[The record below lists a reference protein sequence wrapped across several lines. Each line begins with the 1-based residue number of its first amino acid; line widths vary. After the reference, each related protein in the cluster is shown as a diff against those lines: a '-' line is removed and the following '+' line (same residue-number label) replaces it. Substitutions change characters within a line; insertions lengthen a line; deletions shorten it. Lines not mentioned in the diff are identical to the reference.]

1 MRRFPISWDKTLAQL
16 GFKRRVNR
24 VKRDHYRRKN
34 SRIEPL
40 EVRAMLSVSPGEAP
54 DDQTLSVASFG
65 TDTGRVELLRPE
77 FVLADSAAG
86 DTPDQ
91 FEITTEYPDKGSPR
105 AVIKLKE
112 GLERIDRSLQ
122 ELTIELR
129 LGESVL
135 SRHEVLI
142 DIADARFV
150 HEFYAARERE
160 SAAQTSDV
168 EASVD
173 LATARDW
180 LSEVGADG
188 RFSDRSSQT
197 RSSFCF
203 DQ

>member
-112 GLERIDRSLQ
+112 GLERIEPGAQDEREYVKKGVNMALRAVGKRNRPLNQAAIRIAKRLSKSAAAAPRWVGSHALR
-122 ELTIELR
+122 EL
-129 LGESVL
+129 
-135 SRHEVLI
+135 
-142 DIADARFV
+142 
-150 HEFYAARERE
+150 E
-160 SAAQTSDV
+160 SAAVQK
-168 EASVD
+168 
-173 LATARDW
+173 RF
-180 LSEVGADG
+180 ADH
-188 RFSDRSSQT
+188 
-197 RSSFCF
+197 
-203 DQ
+203 